1 MISVIVRRGIM
12 TLEDMRAVDPRTVD
26 RETLVE
32 RSTVHVD
39 RNAPREERC
48 RQFMAQIGN
57 PYCYMDGKT
66 KVKISF
72 TATERTMDECVRSYL
87 AGI

>member
-1 MISVIVRRGIM
+1 M
-12 TLEDMRAVDPRTVD
+12 TLDEMRAVDPRTVD

-32 RSTVHVD
+32 QSTVHVD

-72 TATERTMDECVRSYL
+72 AATDRTMDECVRSYL

>member
-1 MISVIVRRGIM
+1 MQALLKGESYM
-12 TLEDMRAVDPRTVD
+12 TLTEMRSIDPRDMDSHKMVQ
-26 RETLVE
+26 LG
-32 RSTVHVD
+32 SVHVD
-39 RNAPREERC
+39 AKSSQRERC

-57 PYCYMDGKT
+57 PYCYMDGKV

>member
-1 MISVIVRRGIM
+1 M
-12 TLEDMRAVDPRTVD
+12 TLDEMRAVDPRTVD

-32 RSTVHVD
+32 QSTVHVD

-57 PYCYMDGKT
+57 PYCYMDGKV

-72 TATERTMDECVRSYL
+72 TATDRTMDECVRSYL
-87 AGI
+87 AGS